1 MGDEW
6 GIIHANKAWGGAR
19 KVEVH
24 KKYRHGKTYVSGE
37 LEGVSFSTRDPSVE
51 VDGIVYPK
59 IDRALLMFTEAGD
72 RGELLLQLNL
82 TEAQV
87 DHLRDVLYEVSRQMM
102 VDRNRRELEAGHKRV
117 SSEEAGYNGGE
128 DNGEDVMEPKLWSFK
143 FKRNAY
149 GDVGFNQ
156 IMAPTKEHAIE
167 FAKDEFEGE
176 RDGRAPLFVVE
187 NTFKEVK
194 DVNAYYDSFPLM
206 D

>member
-1 MGDEW
+1 M
-6 GIIHANKAWGGAR
+6 
-19 KVEVH
+19 KVEVT

-51 VDGIVYPK
+51 VDAIVYPK

-87 DHLRDVLYEVSRQMM
+87 DHLRDVLYEVSKQMM
-102 VDRNRRELEAGHKRV
+102 VDRKRRELEAGHARQKRV
-117 SSEEAGYNGGE
+117 SAEEAGYNRGE
-128 DNGEDVMEPKLWSFK
+128 DNGEDVMEPKLYSFK
-143 FKRNAY
+143 FLPNKY

-156 IMAPTKEHAIE
+156 VTAPSLEHAIE

-176 RDGRAPLFVVE
+176 RDGRAPLVVDV
-187 NTFKEVK
+187 NSFKVVK

>member
-1 MGDEW
+1 M
-6 GIIHANKAWGGAR
+6 

-87 DHLRDVLYEVSRQMM
+87 DHLRDVLYEVSKQN
-102 VDRNRRELEAGHKRV
+102 RNRREMEAGHARQKRV
-117 SSEEAGYNGGE
+117 SQEKAGYNRGE
-128 DNGEDVMEPKLWSFK
+128 DNGEDVMEPKLYSFK
-143 FKRNAY
+143 FLPNKY

-156 IMAPTKEHAIE
+156 VTAPSLEHAIE

-176 RDGRAPLFVVE
+176 RDGRAPLVVDV
-187 NTFKEVK
+187 NSFKVVK

>member
-1 MGDEW
+1 M
-6 GIIHANKAWGGAR
+6 
-19 KVEVH
+19 KVEVT

-87 DHLRDVLYEVSRQMM
+87 DHLRDVLYEVSKQMM
-102 VDRNRRELEAGHKRV
+102 VDRNRREMEAGHARQKCV
-117 SSEEAGYNGGE
+117 SQEKAGYNGGE
-128 DNGEDVMEPKLWSFK
+128 DNGEDVMEPKLYSFK
-143 FKRNAY
+143 FLPNKY

-156 IMAPTKEHAIE
+156 VTAPSLEHAIE

-176 RDGRAPLFVVE
+176 RDGRAPLVVDV
-187 NTFKEVK
+187 NSFKEVK

>member
-1 MGDEW
+1 M
-6 GIIHANKAWGGAR
+6 

-51 VDGIVYPK
+51 VDAIVYPK

-87 DHLRDVLYEVSRQMM
+87 DHLRDVLYEVSKQMM
-102 VDRNRRELEAGHKRV
+102 VDRKRRELEAGHARQKRV
-117 SSEEAGYNGGE
+117 SAEEAGYNGGE

-143 FKRNAY
+143 FLPNAY

-156 IMAPTKEHAIE
+156 IMAPTLEHAIE
-167 FAKDEFEGE
+167 FAKDEFEGD
-176 RDGRAPLFVVE
+176 RDGRAPLVVDV
-187 NTFKEVK
+187 NSFKVVK
-194 DVNAYYDSFPLM
+194 DVNAYYNSFPLM

>member
-1 MGDEW
+1 M
-6 GIIHANKAWGGAR
+6 
-19 KVEVH
+19 KVEVS

-51 VDGIVYPK
+51 VDAIVYPK

-72 RGELLLQLNL
+72 RGELLLNLNL

-87 DHLRDVLYEVSRQMM
+87 DHLRDVLYEVSKQMM
-102 VDRNRRELEAGHKRV
+102 VDRNRRELEEGHRQKRV
-117 SSEEAGYNGGE
+117 SQEKASYNKGE
-128 DNGEDVMEPKLWSFK
+128 DNGENVMEPKLYSFK
-143 FKRNAY
+143 FLPNKY

-156 IMAPTKEHAIE
+156 VTAPSLEHAIE

-176 RDGRAPLFVVE
+176 RDGRAPLVVDV
-187 NTFKEVK
+187 NSFKEVK
-194 DVNAYYDSFPLM
+194 DVNSYYDSFPLM

>member
-1 MGDEW
+1 M
-6 GIIHANKAWGGAR
+6 

-87 DHLRDVLYEVSRQMM
+87 DHLRDVLYEVSKQMM
-102 VDRNRRELEAGHKRV
+102 VDRNRRELEAGHARQKRV
-117 SSEEAGYNGGE
+117 SEEEASYNGGE
-128 DNGEDVMEPKLWSFK
+128 DNGEDVMEPKLYSFK
-143 FKRNAY
+143 FLPNKY

-156 IMAPTKEHAIE
+156 VTAPSLEHAIE

-176 RDGRAPLFVVE
+176 RDGRAPLVVDV
-187 NTFKEVK
+187 NSFKEVK